1 MMLWQT
7 KPNASGTYATMKT
20 PSNYEL
26 NGDDLD
32 GNSYRSVV
40 TGNLNRTIIGK
51 KWIQVKM
58 TFNYLTEA
66 ELETLCTEI
75 NRYPMYVKLKSPIFG
90 TNGIWEG
97 EMYCS
102 KFSVNMQQNKDNNQ
116 QTWNTLTF
124 TLVQSRKVSGQ

>member
-7 KPNASGTYATMKT
+7 KPSASGTYTTMKT
-20 PSNYEL
+20 PSSYEL
-26 NGDDLD
+26 NADDLD

-58 TFNYLTEA
+58 TFNYLTET

-116 QTWNTLTF
+116 QTWNSLTF
-124 TLVQSRKVSGQ
+124 TLVQSKKVSGQ

>member
-7 KPNASGTYATMKT
+7 KPSASGTYATMKT
-20 PSNYEL
+20 PSSYEL
-26 NGDDLD
+26 NADDLD

-40 TGNLNRTIIGK
+40 NGNLNRTIIGK

-58 TFNYLTEA
+58 TYNYLTEA

-75 NRYPMYVKLKSPIFG
+75 NRYPMYVKLKSPVFS

-97 EMYCS
+97 QMYCS
-102 KFSVNMQQNKDNNQ
+102 KFSVNMQQNKDNNG
-116 QTWNTLTF
+116 QTWNSLTF
-124 TLVQSRKVSGQ
+124 TLIQSKKVSGQ